1 MSRENLDRVR
11 TVYDAAARGDIDAA
25 FELYAPDI
33 EWDVTPSA
41 SAQVGLDPVYRGH
54 EGVRRYW
61 RDYLS
66 AFERLDFE
74 LEELVDASGRI
85 LAVVRER
92 AVGRASGIA
101 FEARI
106 FAVWT
111 LRDGKITRMQG
122 FRDREEASKPPG
134 CGSRRCRRKAQRDA
148 RSVSARGCGGPGM
161 LPRTTQS
168 VLRLPPGTSRRDPGR
183 RSASTPSTTE
193 SDAPAGGEGRLRGV
207 DARRF

>member
-1 MSRENLDRVR
+1 MSQENLDRVR
-11 TVYDAAARGDIDAA
+11 TVYDAAARGDSDAA
-25 FELYAPDI
+25 FELYAGDI

-41 SAQVGLDPVYRGH
+41 AAQLGLEPVYRGH

-74 LEELVDASGRI
+74 LEELLDASGRI

-92 AVGRASGIA
+92 ALGRTSGIA
-101 FEARI
+101 FETRV

-122 FRDREEASKPPG
+122 FLDREEA
-134 CGSRRCRRKAQRDA
+134 RKAA
-148 RSVSARGCGGPGM
+148 G
-161 LPRTTQS
+161 L
-168 VLRLPPGTSRRDPGR
+168 
-183 RSASTPSTTE
+183 TE
-193 SDAPAGGEGRLRGV
+193 
-207 DARRF
+207 

>member
-1 MSRENLDRVR
+1 M
-11 TVYDAAARGDIDAA
+11 
-25 FELYAPDI
+25 
-33 EWDVTPSA
+33 TPSA

-122 FRDREEASKPPG
+122 FRDREEALE
-134 CGSRRCRRKAQRDA
+134 A
-148 RSVSARGCGGPGM
+148 
-161 LPRTTQS
+161 
-168 VLRLPPGTSRRDPGR
+168 
-183 RSASTPSTTE
+183 
-193 SDAPAGGEGRLRGV
+193 AGLSE
-207 DARRF
+207 